1 MPRTSA
7 TKYTFPYDNPG
18 DYTGKITFRV
28 YKTTPPGVAT
38 AGSALDSFLKVP
50 EEFTSV
56 SDLAAGTT
64 QSGGP
69 TSGWSE
75 MSASGMSTIG
85 NSLVSAGTQEI
96 NLSAPFVVLYLP
108 AQINITDGANYEQ
121 AELGT
126 IGALVADQMNKGV
139 SALSAVEAAVKNQI
153 STMVDLL
160 TTNPTI
166 ATNAGRLAAVKVA
179 SMVSTTGGNVAST
192 VFRAAVNPN
201 RRQLFRGVNLR
212 EFSFNFKMIANSA
225 REAQE
230 IDNII
235 KFFRTEMYPESV
247 AIGEEGSTSIGYV
260 FPNLFDIVMSYNG
273 NQVAT
278 KIAPSFLRNVDVV
291 YNPSSMGFH
300 VDGKASEIDLRL
312 VFAEERTLDKS
323 DIKQGF

>member
-38 AGSALDSFLKVP
+38 AGSAIDSLLKIGNDLFS
-50 EEFTSV
+50 EESAVITDIASSTGTNTSRPNQDFPV
-56 SDLAAGTT
+56 V
-64 QSGGP
+64 
-69 TSGWSE
+69 
-75 MSASGMSTIG
+75 G
-85 NSLVSAGTQEI
+85 NSLVSAGTQQI
-96 NLSAPFVVLYLP
+96 NQSAPYVVLYLP
-108 AQINITDGANYEQ
+108 QQINITDGANYEQ
-121 AELGT
+121 ADLGT

-139 SALSAVEAAVKNQI
+139 SALSAIESAVKNQI

-166 ATNAGRLAAVKVA
+166 ATNAARVAAVKVA
-179 SMVSTTGGNVAST
+179 GAVSTTGGNVAST

-201 RRQLFRGVNLR
+201 RRQLFRGVNIR
-212 EFSFNFKMIANSA
+212 EFAFNFKMIANSA

-235 KFFRTEMYPESV
+235 KFFRTEMYPTSISIDN
-247 AIGEEGSTSIGYV
+247 AGGTSIGYI
-260 FPNLFDIVMSYNG
+260 FPNLFDITMSYNG

-300 VDGKASEIDLRL
+300 VDGKASEVDLRL
-312 VFAEERTLDKS
+312 VFTEERTLDKS
-323 DIKQGF
+323 DIAQGF